1 MGGEKI
7 KKVHKPLI
15 MGLTVLVFILSIA
28 GIAAAGTGKV
38 QQDIFISITVFSL
51 IAILIALYVKFSG
64 SGDASKYEI
73 NEKPEKP
80 AAAGKAGQDNAG
92 FDGEKGGKKEKWAD
106 NYIPYGQFPK
116 GTSVEEVRIENE
128 KENKSVEKVL
138 KEDEKWKEA
147 YVPFEGEN
155 KEEEKEKE

>member
-1 MGGEKI
+1 MPA
-7 KKVHKPLI
+7 VHWSAAPLRCRH
-15 MGLTVLVFILSIA
+15 LTSTAPPLLTFA
-28 GIAAAGTGKV
+28 TP
-38 QQDIFISITVFSL
+38 Q
-51 IAILIALYVKFSG
+51 
-64 SGDASKYEI
+64 I